1 MKWLHGTNI
10 DIKLFIQKTVLLNI
24 LCMKKLPL
32 FLYLLVVFALISFQC
47 QSNTKPKKTS
57 LTAASAG
64 KTNKKMD
71 TAIINK
77 SEEEWKKVLTDEEY
91 NVLREAGTERA
102 FTGKYTDLK
111 ADGNYY
117 CKACGNLLFTSETK
131 YHSGCGWPAFYDI
144 AGNTSVETRID
155 NSYGM
160 SRIEVIC
167 KKCHSHLGHVFED
180 GPRDKTGLR
189 YCINSISLDFKEDS
203 TKVK

>member
-1 MKWLHGTNI
+1 MYH
-10 DIKLFIQKTVLLNI
+10 
-24 LCMKKLPL
+24 MKKLPL
-32 FLYLLVVFALISFQC
+32 FLYFLVVFALISFQC

-57 LTAASAG
+57 LTTVPTV
-64 KTNKKMD
+64 KTTEKMD

-77 SEEEWKKVLTDEEY
+77 SEEEWRKVLTDEEY

-144 AGNTSVETRID
+144 AGNTSVETRVD